1 MSKARRAARG
11 RKPASEERSARKA
24 QRRRG
29 FLVRRYGDVGEVAF
43 LHKAMGLGYMVAQPY
58 GNIYPFDFIV
68 QGGKKLW
75 RVQVK
80 SVAYMKNGSYYL
92 TVRRSVGR
100 KLAAYSKA
108 EVDFIA
114 VYIIP
119 EDIWYILPVSEIK
132 GRQFLLFRP
141 QGPDGFA
148 RRREGWRVFGRPGGP
163 AV

>member
-1 MSKARRAARG
+1 MSRSRGRSHG
-11 RKPASEERSARKA
+11 RKPASEESSARKA
-24 QRRRG
+24 ARQRG
-29 FLVRRYGDVGEVAF
+29 FLVRRYGDVAEVAF
-43 LHKAMGLGYMVAQPY
+43 LHKAMRLGYMVAQPY

-100 KLAAYSKA
+100 KLAAYSQA

-119 EDIWYILPVSEIK
+119 EEVWYILPVSEIK

-141 QGPDGFA
+141 QGPDAHG
-148 RRREGWRVFGRPGGP
+148 RYREAWRQLGKPYSP